1 MGERVTLT
9 YTVDIDELEEE
20 VSRLYSSAISALD
33 KHNKGSKKAEK
44 MLTLSTYEAID
55 ALRRELSI
63 ADVKLQD
70 VNSIINSYLSYQAQL
85 NSRNH
90 VPVQTENEDTD

>member
-1 MGERVTLT
+1 
-9 YTVDIDELEEE
+9 
-20 VSRLYSSAISALD
+20 
-33 KHNKGSKKAEK
+33 